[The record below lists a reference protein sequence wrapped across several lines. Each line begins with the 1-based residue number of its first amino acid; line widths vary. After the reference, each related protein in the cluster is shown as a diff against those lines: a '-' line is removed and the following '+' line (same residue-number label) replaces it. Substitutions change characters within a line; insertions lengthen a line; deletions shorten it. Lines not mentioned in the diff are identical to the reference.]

1 MKSREVVENMVSIT
15 ELSQKSSQIVSK
27 VEKGQT
33 QYIAKRNKVVA
44 AIVDMEFLLL
54 LEEAC
59 RDWKQIEA
67 EGEFSSPWEY
77 AQVVKL
83 VKLAERGEL
92 ETDDYEELKSELG
105 ITDEDLK

>member
-44 AIVDMEFLLL
+44 ALSLIH
-54 LEEAC
+54 
-59 RDWKQIEA
+59 I
-67 EGEFSSPWEY
+67 
-77 AQVVKL
+77 
-83 VKLAERGEL
+83 
-92 ETDDYEELKSELG
+92 SEP
-105 ITDEDLK
+105 TRPY